1 MKPSENQQPAWK
13 KKQPDS
19 YVLGTFEHQGKTIS
33 EIMQQIMMLPGVKN
47 VRFPNGLNDIEIETN
62 PGIQVLDVT
71 LETET
76 NTYQI
81 IATKI

>member
-1 MKPSENQQPAWK
+1 MKPSENQQPVWK

-19 YVLGTFEHQGKTIS
+19 YVLGTFEHQGKSTFEMI
-33 EIMQQIMMLPGVKN
+33 QQIEKLKGVKKVKFN
-47 VRFPNGLNDIEIETN
+47 SPGDIEIETD
-62 PGIQVLDVT
+62 GTITVLDIT
-71 LETET
+71 REPET